1 MRSPVEIVLGSPRR
15 VGFYRAVEILERATA
30 AEGAERVGGD
40 GPVPR
45 EAIRFRH
52 DASLSFASSDVSRI
66 VARPRRVADGAE
78 VAETPVYEITTTFLG
93 LTGTVS
99 PLPSYMVEEV
109 LNEDADHPAQREFL
123 DIFHHRV
130 LSLFYR
136 AHSKYSY
143 VTDYVSTSR
152 DPWSLRILSLAGV
165 DTWDGRPPVA
175 DMSLGMLLR
184 LAPLLATRART
195 AAGLVAVVSDTL
207 DPILQGAGVD
217 IEQFVGRW
225 VTIDARQLVRLGVA
239 NTTLGEDMVIGRRV
253 FDRGGK
259 FRLILG
265 PLRRKAFQ
273 RFLPGGDGLV
283 QLREVVS
290 FYVRDPLEFDVE
302 LILAPGETPA
312 LRLASRPDDASRLGL
327 DSWLTVNADR
337 ETRVI
342 VPVPSVTSSAAG
354 DSAPAD
360 GTLAPKASPPPQG
373 GAAHGAA
380 R

>member
-1 MRSPVEIVLGSPRR
+1 M
-15 VGFYRAVEILERATA
+15 GFYRAVEILERATA
-30 AEGAERVGGD
+30 SQGAERVGGD

-45 EAIRFRH
+45 ESIRFRH
-52 DASLSFASSDVSRI
+52 DASLSFATSDVSHI
-66 VARPRRVADGAE
+66 APRQRTAGEAHDSDE
-78 VAETPVYEITTTFLG
+78 VPLYEVTTTFLG

-99 PLPSYMVEEV
+99 PLPAYMIEEV
-109 LNEDADHPAQREFL
+109 LNEDPDHPAQRDFL

-143 VTDYVSTSR
+143 VTDYVSSSR
-152 DPWSLRILSLAGV
+152 DPWSLRVLSLAGV

-175 DMSLGMLLR
+175 DMPLGMLLR
-184 LAPLLATRART
+184 LAPLLATRSRT

-207 DPILQGAGVD
+207 HPILQGAGVD

-225 VTIDARQLVRLGVA
+225 VTIDERQLLRLGVA
-239 NTTLGEDMVIGRRV
+239 NTTLGEDVVIGRRV

-273 RFLPGGDGLV
+273 RFLPGGDGLS

-290 FYVRDPLEFDVE
+290 FYVRDPLDFDVE

-342 VPVPSVTSSAAG
+342 VPIPSVTSSAAG
-354 DSAPAD
+354 EGSPGD
-360 GTLAPKASPPPQG
+360 GNHASKASPPPHG
-373 GAAHGAA
+373 GHPHGAA